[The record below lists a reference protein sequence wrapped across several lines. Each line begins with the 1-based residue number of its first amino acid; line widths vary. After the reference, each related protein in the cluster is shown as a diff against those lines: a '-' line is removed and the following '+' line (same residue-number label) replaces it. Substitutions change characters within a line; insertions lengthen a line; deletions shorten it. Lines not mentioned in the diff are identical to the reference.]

1 MCCSIM
7 ADLYE
12 SDEDVLWK
20 PCLSVTCQHSVE
32 SRLHF
37 QVPSWMCQWQPGGDE
52 KEFQLF
58 YVSGVDSWTGG
69 WGPVLFFNSL
79 LVIYYFVFGF
89 CIGGWASI
97 KTLVDKIHV
106 LGLFV
111 DCYQVR
117 HCKEH
122 HIDKAPLGMMML
134 ITM

>member
-1 MCCSIM
+1 MNTF
-7 ADLYE
+7 LG
-12 SDEDVLWK
+12 L
-20 PCLSVTCQHSVE
+20 
-32 SRLHF
+32 
-37 QVPSWMCQWQPGGDE
+37 CQWQFCGEVLERSYD
-52 KEFQLF
+52 LF
-58 YVSGVDSWTGG
+58 CWCDSWTGG

-117 HCKEH
+117 HCQN
-122 HIDKAPLGMMML
+122 
-134 ITM
+134 IT